1 MTTQTSL
8 PLWDDG
14 AWQLLP
20 QMDGN
25 QQADFCVVGL
35 GGSGLTAIME
45 LHEMGRSV
53 IGVDARAVGGGAAGR
68 NGGFLLA
75 GLAAFHHEMKERFGE
90 RAVRIYQQT
99 LAEMDRMTAA
109 TPAAIHRVGTLR
121 IAATPAELDDCRKQM
136 AVMQSDK
143 LPVQAYDGPEGQGL
157 LFPLDGAFQPLQ
169 RCRLLARE
177 LVRSGVRLYEQTPV
191 TAIAENGV
199 QTPHGFIKARQIIVA
214 VDGKLELLFPELRGK
229 VRTARLQMLGTAP
242 ATDVTFTRPV
252 YRRWGYDYW
261 QQLADGRIALG
272 GGRDVGGDGE
282 WTHDTTTTL
291 PVQNALEQVL
301 REVIH
306 TEAEI
311 THRWAASVSYSHNG
325 LPVIEEVRERVWVI
339 GAYSGTGNVVGALCG
354 RGLARWLVRG
364 KEDLIGDLRG

>member
-1 MTTQTSL
+1 M
-8 PLWDDG
+8 PALWV
-14 AWQLLP
+14 A
-20 QMDGN
+20 
-25 QQADFCVVGL
+25 GL
-35 GGSGLTAIME
+35 
-45 LHEMGRSV
+45 
-53 IGVDARAVGGGAAGR
+53 GR

-90 RAVRIYQQT
+90 HAVRIYQQT

-109 TPAAIHRVGTLR
+109 TPATIHRVGTLR

-136 AVMQSDK
+136 AVMFELTNCLCK
-143 LPVQAYDGPEGQGL
+143 HTTAERQGL

-199 QTPHGFIKARQIIVA
+199 QTPHGFIKARRIIVA

-229 VRTARLQMLGTAP
+229 VRTAHLQMLGTAP

-252 YRRWGYDYW
+252 YRRWGSDYW

-272 GGRDVGGDGE
+272 SGRDVGGDGK

-306 TEAEI
+306 TEAGI
-311 THRWAASVSYSHNG
+311 AHRWAASVSYSHNG
-325 LPVIEEVRERVWVI
+325 LPVIEEVHERVWVI

-364 KEDLIGDLRG
+364 KEDLIGGCRG